1 VLVPHLLV
9 SPMAVYL
16 FRRVLVSIPT
26 LIGIS
31 LITFLVSHL
40 LPADLVLVNLGDR
53 ATRNPELVSAF
64 RARWGLDRPLL
75 VQYLVYLEN
84 LARGNLGT
92 SIATNRPV
100 LTELALSLPMTI
112 ELATLATLIALVLGI
127 ILGVV
132 AAVRRDTL
140 VDAAARA
147 VSLIGVAV
155 PTFWF
160 AILLVALVYFRLGWA
175 PPPGRLTAGIAP
187 PDPITG
193 MYLVDSALRGQWTV
207 WRDTLSHL
215 MLPVL
220 VLATVGIGYV
230 TRITRASM
238 LEVLHQDY
246 VRTARAKGVAPFGV
260 VVRHALRNA
269 LIPVI
274 TVGGTLYAQLMS
286 GTVMTE
292 TIFSLP
298 GLGRYAFSSAASLD
312 FPAVMGVALVV
323 GILYVVINL
332 MVDILYVWINPRIR
346 YE

>member
-1 VLVPHLLV
+1 
-9 SPMAVYL
+9 MAFYL

-26 LIGIS
+26 LVGIT

-53 ATRNPELVSAF
+53 AARNPELVRAF
-64 RARWGLDRPLL
+64 RARWGLDRSPL

-84 LARGNLGT
+84 LVRGNLGT

-112 ELATLATLIALVLGI
+112 ELATLATLIAVVVGI
-127 ILGVV
+127 VLGVV

-147 VSLIGVAV
+147 VSLVGVAV

-160 AILLVALVYFRLGWA
+160 AILLVSLVYFRLGWA
-175 PPPGRLTAGIAP
+175 PPPGRLTAGVVP
-187 PDPITG
+187 PAPITG
-193 MYLVDSALRGQWTV
+193 MYLVDSLLGGQWTV
-207 WRDTLSHL
+207 WRDALSHL

-220 VLATVGIGYV
+220 VLATVGVGYV

-246 VRTARAKGVAPFGV
+246 VRTARAKGVAPFTV
-260 VVRHALRNA
+260 VIRHALRNA

-332 MVDILYVWINPRIR
+332 VVDILYVWVNPRIR